1 MSESSLSPIH
11 RVPPDFLGEIV
22 YFFGTSRAGWNE
34 HMELANV
41 GKKALLTLAM
51 VCSHWYNVV
60 MHTPALWSEV
70 EVHGRYWVQDSPV
83 YFRAL
88 KRVLERSAQH
98 PLAVILDLD
107 SASHVPLLLQ
117 SLLGEH
123 YARIQSMDL
132 AIIDGVPLADR
143 FLVDLFAKTPNL
155 RHVALNSLL
164 NHPIPRLPYAQLQSL
179 TFKDNGTVTFI
190 HTLAKLPLGAKFTF
204 HYIAHT
210 WMTHLL
216 SWDNIPAVLKPFP
229 LVTSPITRLHLELS
243 AAPNPTQVLEF
254 TERLLDCL
262 TLPNLTTLSFERR
275 SFPAFWPGP
284 EFTMFSHRSAL
295 GNTLRV
301 LDVHRMLLTP
311 NALLGVLADL
321 GALEEL
327 MVADHPL
334 HNAGPGA
341 MYVFTDVL
349 FRRLTLENN
358 PNPPSPAG
366 LVRHLHHLTCISL
379 FTFTPA
385 VYRDFVGSRC
395 AVLDSGVIFKTTFAL
410 AQGVKGTGRE
420 RAKGDMDDVF
430 KILKPLVEEKRTRL
444 YRN

>member
-1 MSESSLSPIH
+1 MSDPSLSPIH
-11 RVPPDFLGEIV
+11 RVPPEVLGEIV

-70 EVHGRYWVQDSPV
+70 EVHGRYWNLDSLV
-83 YFRAL
+83 HFRAL

-107 SASHVPLLLQ
+107 SGSSYVPTLLQ
-117 SLLGEH
+117 RLLGEH
-123 YARIQSMDL
+123 YTRIQSMDL
-132 AIIDGVPLADR
+132 AIDGGPLADR
-143 FLVDLFAKTPNL
+143 FLDNIFAKTPNL
-155 RHVALNSLL
+155 RHVALNFLL

-179 TFKDNGTVTFI
+179 TFKDNGTVDFI
-190 HTLAKLPLGAKFTF
+190 DILPKLPLGAKFTF

-210 WMTHLL
+210 WLTHLL
-216 SWDNIPAVLKPFP
+216 SWDNVPAELKPFP
-229 LVTSPITRLHLELS
+229 RVTSPITRLHLELS

-254 TERLLDCL
+254 TGRLLDCL
-262 TLPNLTTLSFERR
+262 TLPNLTTLAFERR

-284 EFTMFSHRSAL
+284 EFTMFSQRSAL

-321 GALEEL
+321 SALEEL

-341 MYVFTDVL
+341 MYAFTDVL
-349 FRRLTLENN
+349 FRRLTLQHNLN
-358 PNPPSPAG
+358 SPSPAG
-366 LVRHLHHLTCISL
+366 LVPRLHHLTCISL

-385 VYRDFVGSRC
+385 AYRDFIGSRC
-395 AVLDSGVIFKTTFAL
+395 GVLDSGVVFKTTFAL
-410 AQGVKGTGRE
+410 AQGVKGTERE
-420 RAKGDMDDVF
+420 RAKGNMGDVF
-430 KILKPLVEEKRTRL
+430 RILQPLVEEKWMRL
-444 YRN
+444 YRK